1 MRNVLALAISLSLSA
16 SAVVAQVTMGAMP
29 PVEGFAISRTVPVT
43 LVDFGHPA
51 LSAATMTAAS
61 VRWAGNCASVFKLK
75 FLRPSAGLAGYTT
88 IAERGPFDAVNG
100 VNLVTLSPGVDVQPG
115 DLLALTQIQGNSVSC
130 GVPVYSLG
138 ARSTALMVVNGDI
151 PATGS
156 LNGTIDRAEVLN
168 ARASSETSIL
178 EGVIA
183 GAGAAPG
190 AFGSFFRTAVQ
201 LVNRDASTA
210 TGKIIF
216 HPAAGASGFDPF
228 LAYSLAPFS
237 ATSYSD
243 LVTAIGA
250 QGLGTIDVVS
260 TSGAPVLVLTRVFND
275 NGPAGTQGFSE
286 PFVTPDEALV
296 AGGRAII
303 VMPADLANFRM
314 NVGVRTLTDRVTV
327 NIATNDAAGNRYGPV
342 ITRTYEANSF
352 EQPTLAQFLD
362 GGTVVPN
369 GTVTI
374 FVRDG
379 SGIIFYASTTDNR
392 TNDSSI
398 EFARRR

>member
-1 MRNVLALAISLSLSA
+1 MRYAFAFVVSLSLTA
-16 SAVVAQVTMGAMP
+16 SAALAQITMGAMP
-29 PVEGFAISRTVPVT
+29 PIDGFAVSRNVPTT
-43 LVDFGHPA
+43 LVDLGHPA
-51 LSAATMTAAS
+51 LSPATMTAAS
-61 VRWAGNCASVFKLK
+61 VRWAGNCSGAFKLK
-75 FLRPSAGLAGYTT
+75 FLRPSAGLAGYTVM
-88 IAERGPFDAVNG
+88 AERGPFDAVNG
-100 VNLVTLSPGVDVQPG
+100 VNLVALSPGVEVLPG
-115 DLLALTQIQGNSVSC
+115 YLLAVTQLQASSSSC
-130 GVPVYSLG
+130 GGPIYSLG
-138 ARSTALMVVNGDI
+138 ARSTSVMVI
-151 PATGS
+151 
-156 LNGTIDRAEVLN
+156 N
-168 ARASSETSIL
+168 ARASSETNVL
-178 EGVIA
+178 EGVIT
-183 GAGAAPG
+183 GAGAVAG
-190 AFGSFFRTAVQ
+190 AFGAFFRTAVQ
-201 LVNRDASTA
+201 LVNRDANTA

-216 HPAAGASGFDPF
+216 HPAGATTGFDPS

-296 AGGRAII
+296 ALGRANII
-303 VMPADLANFRM
+303 MPADLANFRM
-314 NVGVRTLTDRVTV
+314 NVGVRTLSDIVNVDIVTTDP
-327 NIATNDAAGNRYGPV
+327 AGNRYGPL
-342 ITRTYEANSF
+342 ITRTYQANSF

-362 GGTVVPN
+362 GGSIVPMS
-369 GTVTI
+369 TLTI

>member
-1 MRNVLALAISLSLSA
+1 MRNAFAVITLLSLSA
-16 SAVVAQVTMGAMP
+16 SALAQIRMGAMP
-29 PVEGFAISRTVPVT
+29 VTDGFAVSRNVPTT
-43 LVDFGHPA
+43 LVDLSHPV

-61 VRWAGNCASVFKLK
+61 VRWAGTCSGAFKLK

-88 IAERGPFDAVNG
+88 IAQRGPFDAVNG
-100 VNLVTLSPGVDVQPG
+100 VNLVALSPGVDVLPG
-115 DLLALTQIQGNSVSC
+115 DLLALTQLQQTSVSC
-130 GVPVYSLG
+130 GGAVYSLG
-138 ARSTALMVVNGDI
+138 DRSTSVMVLNGDI
-151 PATGS
+151 PASGS
-156 LNGTIDRAEVLN
+156 LNGTIERSEVLN
-168 ARASSETSIL
+168 ARACSETNVL

-183 GAGAAPG
+183 GAGAVPG
-190 AFGSFFRTAVQ
+190 AFGAFFRTAVQ

-216 HPAAGASGFDPF
+216 HPAAGASGFDPS

-250 QGLGTIDVVS
+250 SGLGTIDVVS
-260 TSGAPVLVLTRVFND
+260 TSGAPVLILTRVFND
-275 NGPAGTQGFSE
+275 NGAAGTQGFSE

-296 AGGRAII
+296 GLGRANL

-314 NVGVRTLTDRVTV
+314 NVGVRTLTDIVNVDIVT
-327 NIATNDAAGNRYGPV
+327 TDAAGNRYGPL
-342 ITRTYEANSF
+342 ITRAYQANSF
-352 EQPTLAQFLD
+352 EQPTLAQFLE
-362 GGTVVPN
+362 GGSIVPN

>member
-1 MRNVLALAISLSLSA
+1 MRYAFAFVVSLSLTA
-16 SAVVAQVTMGAMP
+16 SAALAQITMGAMP
-29 PVEGFAISRTVPVT
+29 PIDGFAVSRNVPTT
-43 LVDFGHPA
+43 LVDLGHPA
-51 LSAATMTAAS
+51 LSPATMTAAS
-61 VRWAGNCASVFKLK
+61 VRWAGNCSGAFKLK
-75 FLRPSAGLAGYTT
+75 FLRPSAGLAGYTVM
-88 IAERGPFDAVNG
+88 AERGPFDAVNG
-100 VNLVTLSPGVDVQPG
+100 VNLVALSPGVEVLPG
-115 DLLALTQIQGNSVSC
+115 YLLAVTQLQASSSSC
-130 GVPVYSLG
+130 GGPIYSLG
-138 ARSTALMVVNGDI
+138 DRSTSVMVINGDI
-151 PATGS
+151 PASGS
-156 LNGTIDRAEVLN
+156 LNGTIERSEVIN
-168 ARASSETSIL
+168 ARASSETNVL
-178 EGVIA
+178 EGVIT
-183 GAGAAPG
+183 GAGAVAG
-190 AFGSFFRTAVQ
+190 AFGAFFRTAVQ
-201 LVNRDASTA
+201 LVNRDANTA

-216 HPAAGASGFDPF
+216 HPAGATTGFDPS

-296 AGGRAII
+296 ALGRANII
-303 VMPADLANFRM
+303 MPADLANFRM
-314 NVGVRTLTDRVTV
+314 NVGVRTLSDIVNVDIVT
-327 NIATNDAAGNRYGPV
+327 TDAAGNRYGPL
-342 ITRTYEANSF
+342 ITRTYQANSF

-362 GGTVVPN
+362 GGSIVPN